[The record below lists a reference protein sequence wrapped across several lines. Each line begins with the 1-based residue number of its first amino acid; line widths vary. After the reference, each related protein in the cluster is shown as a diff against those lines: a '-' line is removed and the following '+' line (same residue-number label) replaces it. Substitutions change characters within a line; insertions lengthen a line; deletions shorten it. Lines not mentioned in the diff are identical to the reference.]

1 MISILIIIITTYRK
15 YNMKHKNRK
24 NTMKREEQEH
34 EPKLKQVQQPDV
46 VLSKYFFFETK
57 QPHSHRNI
65 PRGI

>member
-1 MISILIIIITTYRK
+1 
-15 YNMKHKNRK
+15 MKHKNRK
-24 NTMKREEQEH
+24 NTMKKKNREQ